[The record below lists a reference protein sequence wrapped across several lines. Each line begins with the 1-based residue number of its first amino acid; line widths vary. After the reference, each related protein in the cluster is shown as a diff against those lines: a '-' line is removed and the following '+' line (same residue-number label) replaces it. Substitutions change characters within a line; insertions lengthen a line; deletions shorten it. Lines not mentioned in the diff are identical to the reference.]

1 MKSVLNAPVLMRVN
15 LFQMQGYLKQEAQL
29 ILGLIFVMG
38 DLFDAL
44 VLEIWFDLI
53 WESDESDSLITN

>member
-1 MKSVLNAPVLMRVN
+1 MKSVLNAPVLIRVN